1 MKVHT
6 KIKYLLLLFVLT
18 VACASAQKNLVVYH
32 IGGNV
37 NIVTGNKSTVAKR
50 GDILTK
56 NNSLQ
61 LSQGADCMLIEQK
74 GKSLQVSTAGTYTFD
89 ALQKMM
95 LNAGNAGVTQ
105 KFFSYVY
112 QNLFSSKKE
121 DNLSVTPVVFRG
133 YELMKTPSDNT
144 IIISDAFT
152 LGWKKPS
159 AKMWVH
165 LIIKNNTDET
175 MVDSVFKKSTSL
187 DINSLKNSFVP
198 GNFYKWKAEESGT
211 RKTSEKYFY
220 FLIAEKND
228 RKQILKDLKLLQD
241 KNISNDLKA
250 QLQEDIFQKWKQHY
264 SLKT

>member
-6 KIKYLLLLFVLT
+6 KIFFILLFALAVIS
-18 VACASAQKNLVVYH
+18 APAQKNLVVYH
-32 IGGNV
+32 TTGNV
-37 NIVTGNKSTVAKR
+37 NILTGNKSITAKR

-61 LSQGADCMLIEQK
+61 LSQGADCMLIEEK
-74 GKSLQVSTAGTYTFD
+74 GKSLQVSTSGTYTFD
-89 ALQKMM
+89 ALQKML
-95 LNAGNAGVTQ
+95 LNAGNAGVSQ

-152 LGWKKPS
+152 LAWKKPS

-165 LIIKNNTDET
+165 LIIKDNADET
-175 MVDSVFKKSTSL
+175 IVDTVLKQSTSL
-187 DINSLKNSFVP
+187 EINSIKNSFVP

-211 RKTSEKYFY
+211 RKPSEKYFY

-228 RKQILKDLKLLQD
+228 RKQILNDLKLLQD
-241 KNISNDLKA
+241 KNISNALKA
-250 QLQEDIFQKWKQHY
+250 QLQQDIFQKWKQHY